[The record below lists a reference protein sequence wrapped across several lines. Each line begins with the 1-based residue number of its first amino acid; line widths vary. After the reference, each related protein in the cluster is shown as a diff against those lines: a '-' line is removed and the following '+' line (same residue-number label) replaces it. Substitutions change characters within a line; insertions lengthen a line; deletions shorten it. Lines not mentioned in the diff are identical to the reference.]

1 MRIRNL
7 HAIGK
12 IVETPFGFKASSVLD
27 LRSAGLKDNLFLIR
41 CRNSLDNMTG
51 CAHCGYGPGILQF
64 LNATEL
70 PDLPLAKPPVRHSR
84 RFMNTITRRDQ
95 SRGLTLQDEVNRLFE
110 DNFTRERSGHADLA
124 TWAPPVDIYETENEL
139 VVKAELPDFQDKD
152 IDVRITNNTLTIRGE
167 RKFEKDVK
175 EENYLRIERAHGS
188 FMRSFSLPNT
198 VSSENIRAD
207 YRNGVLTLHMA
218 KREESKPKQ
227 IKVSVAA
234 NGK

>member
-1 MRIRNL
+1 
-7 HAIGK
+7 
-12 IVETPFGFKASSVLD
+12 
-27 LRSAGLKDNLFLIR
+27 
-41 CRNSLDNMTG
+41 
-51 CAHCGYGPGILQF
+51 
-64 LNATEL
+64 
-70 PDLPLAKPPVRHSR
+70 
-84 RFMNTITRRDQ
+84 MNTITRRDQ

-124 TWAPPVDIYETENEL
+124 TWAPAVDIYETENEL
-139 VVKAELPDFQDKD
+139 VVKADLPDLQEKD

-175 EENYLRIERAHGS
+175 EENFLRIERTYGA

-198 VSSENIRAD
+198 VSSENIRAE

-227 IKVSVAA
+227 IKISVSA

>member
-1 MRIRNL
+1 
-7 HAIGK
+7 
-12 IVETPFGFKASSVLD
+12 
-27 LRSAGLKDNLFLIR
+27 
-41 CRNSLDNMTG
+41 
-51 CAHCGYGPGILQF
+51 
-64 LNATEL
+64 
-70 PDLPLAKPPVRHSR
+70 
-84 RFMNTITRRDQ
+84 MNTVTRRDQ
-95 SRGLTLQDEVNRLFE
+95 PRGLTLQDEVNRLFE

-167 RKFEKDVK
+167 RKFEKDLK
-175 EENYLRIERAHGS
+175 EENYLRIERAYGS
-188 FMRSFSLPNT
+188 FVRSFSLPNT
-198 VSSENIRAD
+198 VSAENIRAD

-227 IKVSVAA
+227 IKISVST

>member
-1 MRIRNL
+1 
-7 HAIGK
+7 
-12 IVETPFGFKASSVLD
+12 
-27 LRSAGLKDNLFLIR
+27 
-41 CRNSLDNMTG
+41 
-51 CAHCGYGPGILQF
+51 
-64 LNATEL
+64 
-70 PDLPLAKPPVRHSR
+70 
-84 RFMNTITRRDQ
+84 MNTITRRDQ
-95 SRGLTLQDEVNRLFE
+95 SRNLTLQDEVNRLFE

-124 TWAPPVDIYETENEL
+124 TWAPAVDIYETENEL
-139 VVKAELPDFQDKD
+139 VVKADLPDLQDKD

-175 EENYLRIERAHGS
+175 EENFLRIERTYGA

-227 IKVSVAA
+227 IKISVSA

>member
-1 MRIRNL
+1 
-7 HAIGK
+7 
-12 IVETPFGFKASSVLD
+12 
-27 LRSAGLKDNLFLIR
+27 
-41 CRNSLDNMTG
+41 
-51 CAHCGYGPGILQF
+51 
-64 LNATEL
+64 
-70 PDLPLAKPPVRHSR
+70 
-84 RFMNTITRRDQ
+84 MNTITRRDQ

-110 DNFTRERSGHADLA
+110 DNLTRERSGHADLA

-175 EENYLRIERAHGS
+175 EDNYLRIERAYGS
-188 FMRSFSLPNT
+188 FVRSFSLPNT

-227 IKVSVAA
+227 IKISVAA
-234 NGK
+234 NSK